1 MMVDV
6 KIALFL
12 LIFFFLRFT
21 TLLIPEVVFRPHTV
35 TRRERVTVAG
45 HAGKRAVP
53 SPGICPR
60 GVGRGAG
67 TVLRA
72 LRESARTEP
81 RRVTSARMELRRV
94 TSARTELC
102 RQRTVSGPSRRQH
115 ARSCAM

>member
-60 GVGRGAG
+60 GVGRRAG
-67 TVLRA
+67 TVLRS

-81 RRVTSARMELRRV
+81 RRVTSAR
-94 TSARTELC
+94 TELW
-102 RQRTVSGPSRRQH
+102 RQRTVSRPSRRQH
-115 ARSCAM
+115 ARSCAV